1 VSGAIVAAELL
12 SCDACLSRVAGVA
25 GAASRPLH
33 DAHRVASPTRWSVGA
48 HGLVSVTPDRIA
60 DVRASVRLP
69 AGPRARAVDE
79 SQQRPGRFATLLLA
93 RLRARTRPPLGAI
106 SAVLH
111 QRIAACRLELG
122 TTTTGIV
129 VGSIR
134 DGAKPLV
141 SIGLAHSRCDGAGY
155 FPGPRP
161 KLGPDRAP
169 ISGALHSP

>member
-1 VSGAIVAAELL
+1 VVGW
-12 SCDACLSRVAGVA
+12 RGVA
-25 GAASRPLH
+25 GATSRPLR
-33 DAHRVASPTRWSVGA
+33 DAHGVASPTRRSAGA
-48 HGLVSVTPDRIA
+48 RGLVAATPDRIA

-169 ISGALHSP
+169 ISGALALTLKRTLG